1 MDIREE
7 DRAMTGSV
15 VMAFY
20 GSHVDND
27 STDTKSVVR
36 DCTNLRGLC
45 MGAIAR
51 Q

>member
-1 MDIREE
+1 M
-7 DRAMTGSV
+7 AGSV
-15 VMAFY
+15 VRTFD

-36 DCTNLRGLC
+36 DCTNLSGLC